1 MIPLRIQPD
10 RVVPTVCPYCG
21 VGCRVDLYVKDA
33 RVYRVMAREEP
44 PNHGALCVKGRFGL
58 GFLHHPDR
66 LKTPLIRRR
75 KGAELEPVS
84 WEEALDFAADR
95 LARIAAESGPDALY
109 FVSSA
114 KATNEENYLM
124 QKLARAAVGTH
135 NVDHCARLCHSSSTA
150 ALSRSLG
157 SAAMSNTLEEIGLSD
172 VILVTGSNTT
182 ETHPVVGA
190 RIKKAARNGAF
201 LIVAD
206 PRRIGLAESAQLW
219 LRLRPGSDAVLFGAM
234 ARYLVESGRYDRG
247 FVERRVEGF
256 EAWWE
261 SVRDYTL
268 EFAEEASGVPA
279 ERIREAAER
288 YAGARAA
295 AIYWAMGITQHS
307 HGTDNAQALI
317 NLALLA
323 GQLGKPGAGLNPLRG
338 QNNVQGAGDLGAL
351 PNVYPGYQPVAD
363 RQVRKR
369 WKALWHTP
377 QPETPGRTM
386 TEAFESIG
394 AKGGVRGIYL
404 MGEDPITSEPYQDH
418 VRAALEKLDLL
429 IVQDILKNETFPY
442 ADVVLPAASFAE
454 KHGTFTNTD
463 RRVQRIRPVFEPP
476 GEARPDWWITAQLGR
491 RLAARTG
498 RGWTEG
504 WNYAGPEAVWE
515 EIRLALPQMFGGIDY
530 ARLEHEPL
538 RWPCPHERSPG
549 VSVLFTD
556 RFYTPSGKARL
567 LPAVWRPPAERPGGD
582 YPLVLSTGR
591 VLYHWHG
598 GTLSRRSDL
607 EQAYPEMKVEV
618 HPADAERYGISD
630 GEPVWV
636 VSRRGRIQAVA
647 WVTDRTPEGV
657 VFAPFH
663 FAEQPANRLT
673 LDAYDPTSKIPEY
686 KFAAVRLEP
695 AGRETPKPAGPG

>member
-1 MIPLRIQPD
+1 MTPRVSPD
-10 RVVPTVCPYCG
+10 RIVSTVCPYCG
-21 VGCRVDLYVKDA
+21 VGCRVDLYVKDEKI
-33 RVYRVMAREEP
+33 YRVMAQEGP
-44 PNHGALCVKGRFGL
+44 PNYGALCVKGRFGL

-75 KGAELEPVS
+75 KGAELEPAG
-84 WEEALDFAADR
+84 WDKALDFAASR

-172 VILVTGSNTT
+172 VILVAGSNTI

-190 RIKKAARNGAF
+190 RIKKAAREGAF

-206 PRRIGLAESAQLW
+206 PRRVGLAEVADLW
-219 LRLRPGSDAVLFGAM
+219 LRLRPGTDAVLFGAM
-234 ARYLVESGRYDRG
+234 ARHLVDAGRFDRG
-247 FVERRVEGF
+247 FVERRAEGF
-256 EAWWE
+256 EEWWQ
-261 SVRDYTL
+261 SARAYTL
-268 EFAEEASGVPA
+268 EFAEETTGVPA
-279 ERIREAAER
+279 ARIREAAER
-288 YAGARAA
+288 YADARAA
-295 AIYWAMGITQHS
+295 ASYWAMGITQHA
-307 HGTDNAQALI
+307 HGTENVQALI
-317 NLALLA
+317 NLAVVA

-338 QNNVQGAGDLGAL
+338 QNNVQGAGDMGAL
-351 PNVYPGYQPVAD
+351 PNVYPGYQPVSD
-363 RQVRKR
+363 RHVRKR
-369 WKALWHTP
+369 WKALWHVR
-377 QPETPGRTM
+377 QPETPGLTM

-394 AKGGVRGIYL
+394 AANGVRAVYL

-429 IVQDILKNETFPY
+429 IVQDILRNETFPY

-463 RRVQRIRPVFEPP
+463 RRVQRIRPVFKPP
-476 GEARPDWWITAQLGR
+476 GEARPDGWITAQLGR
-491 RLAARTG
+491 RLAQLLK
-498 RGWTEG
+498 RGWSEA
-504 WNYAGPEAVWE
+504 WNYAGPEEVWE
-515 EIRLALPQMFGGIDY
+515 EVRLVLPETFGGIGYD
-530 ARLEHEPL
+530 RLEREDL

-556 RFYTPSGKARL
+556 GFYTPSKKARL
-567 LPAVWRPPAERPGGD
+567 LPAPWRPPAEEPSD
-582 YPLVLSTGR
+582 EFPLVLSTGR

-598 GTLSRRSDL
+598 GVLSRRSAL
-607 EQAYPEMKVEV
+607 SQAYPELKVEV
-618 HPADAERYGISD
+618 NPADAARYGVRD
-630 GEPVWV
+630 GQKVWLT
-636 VSRRGRIQAVA
+636 SRRGRIRATA
-647 WVTDRTPEGV
+647 WVTDRAPEGV
-657 VFAPFH
+657 VFAPIH

-695 AGRETPKPAGPG
+695 ANDVTPEAAGPG